1 MDEVPRSSGRFN
13 LDRAAQKHIN
23 EGLEVWIPPEPMS
36 SVRGLEAQPIR
47 PMMEVALP
55 GYNTPPLV

>member
-1 MDEVPRSSGRFN
+1 MDEVHRSSGRFN

-55 GYNTPPLV
+55 G